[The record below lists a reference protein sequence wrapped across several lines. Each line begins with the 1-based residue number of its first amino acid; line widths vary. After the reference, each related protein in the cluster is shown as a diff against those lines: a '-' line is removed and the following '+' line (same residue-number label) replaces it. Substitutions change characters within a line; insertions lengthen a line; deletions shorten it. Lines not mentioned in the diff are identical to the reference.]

1 MSEKIDIK
9 DLFDKKSN
17 DLIYNQ
23 KINIDELVE
32 DEELSILCADFYGI
46 QNFIFENVPSSKANK
61 VLRAKSAY
69 VQIFTKTLAKYI
81 VEVLG
86 LEEKNIIF
94 SEAGKIEIL
103 SKKIDKEKIEQ
114 IQKELDEHFI
124 KEFFAL
130 AGVKLVYI
138 NTLKSSLTNAKG
150 FKLLREELDEK
161 LEFAKFNKFD
171 LQNQNTI
178 LEQTNI
184 PTNQTLCKTCELRK
198 KEENKDT
205 CKVCDRFITLGQ
217 KLATK
222 KSMKISKEKS
232 DINIFQNYF
241 ISFKNEEDEEYKS
254 LDEFWKIKSYV
265 KTKTVKDKIEVC
277 DFDDLEK
284 QAQGAESLAILKG
297 DVDSLGNFIK
307 DKSNALDS
315 YENYIYLANTLNNF
329 FTKKVKNLLEDNYK
343 NTYVVFTGGDDF
355 FIIGAWNEIIK
366 LAKDIYKEFKTFTS
380 EKLTLSV
387 GIMLSKASTSIS
399 YIYTKVE
406 ELLDESKKNKD
417 KDSITLFNETIK
429 WQEYIQ
435 NKDTLYDKL
444 ENMNEED
451 KKSAFFYNLLELI
464 EMSIRVNDKALFD
477 IKDTM
482 WKSKLNYSFR
492 RNVKNQDEELFKVL
506 NNQIEKN
513 PKATK
518 MVVSE
523 FIYKRRD

>member
-1 MSEKIDIK
+1 MSEKIDVK
-9 DLFDKKSN
+9 TLFDKKY
-17 DLIYNQ
+17 DYLIYKD
-23 KINIDELVE
+23 KIDIDDIVK
-32 DEELSILCADFYGI
+32 DEELTIICADFYGI
-46 QNFIFENVPSSKANK
+46 QNFIFENVPSSKAYK

-69 VQIFTKTLAKYI
+69 VQIFTKVLAKYI
-81 VEVLG
+81 VELLD

-103 SKKIDKEKIEQ
+103 SIKVDDEKIEQ

-130 AGVKLVYI
+130 AGVNLISI
-138 NTLKSSLTNAKG
+138 NTSKASLKNPKE
-150 FKLLREELDEK
+150 FKALREKLDEK
-161 LEFAKFNKFD
+161 LEFSKFHKFD

-178 LEQTNI
+178 LEQTEM
-184 PTNQTLCKTCELRK
+184 PTNQTLCKTCGIRK
-198 KEENKDT
+198 VKDNSEVCKT
-205 CKVCDRFITLGQ
+205 CDKFITLGQ
-217 KLATK
+217 ELTTK
-222 KSMKISKEKS
+222 NSMKISKEKS
-232 DINIFQNYF
+232 DIDIFQDYF
-241 ISFKNEEDEEYKS
+241 ISFKDEEDKEYKS
-254 LDEFWKIKSYV
+254 LENFWKIKSYV
-265 KTKTVKDKIEVC
+265 KADEYGMPYS
-277 DFDDLEK
+277 FDDLAK
-284 QAQGAESLAILKG
+284 KSKGAENIAILKG

-315 YENYIYLANTLNNF
+315 YENYIYLAQTLNNF
-329 FTKKVKNLLEDNYK
+329 FTIKVKELLEKDYK

-366 LAKDIYKEFKTFTS
+366 LVKDIYKEFKIFTS

-387 GIMLSKASTSIS
+387 GVMLSKANVPIS
-399 YIYTKVE
+399 YMHTKVE
-406 ELLDESKKNKD
+406 ELLDESKRNKE
-417 KDSITLFNETIK
+417 KDSITLFSQTVT

-444 ENMNEED
+444 ENMSEED

-464 EMSIRVNDKALFD
+464 EMSIRLKEKSSID
-477 IKDTM
+477 IKDAM

-492 RNVKNQDEELFKVL
+492 RNIKNQDEELFKVL
-506 NNQIEKN
+506 NEQIEKN

-518 MVVSE
+518 MIVSE